1 MQQHAGERGC
11 WPVIILISG
20 DIGSREPVDWTVG
33 WLDCLSVGVT
43 IGLRRLV
50 SCISW
55 NMNFDINGLVEWS
68 GGSFHAP
75 VSDGNHL
82 SSDKVK
88 SPVPADHTNNQTQN
102 QYSRLERRQ

>member
-1 MQQHAGERGC
+1 M
-11 WPVIILISG
+11 
-20 DIGSREPVDWTVG
+20 
-33 WLDCLSVGVT
+33 SVGVT

-88 SPVPADHTNNQTQN
+88 SPVPSDHINNQTLN
-102 QYSRLERRQ
+102 QDSRFERIQ